1 MPNTDFSRFTSLPAD
16 SKKPR
21 STWMMPARV
30 TSSLNA
36 GKLVPVG
43 MPLDVMPGDTI
54 SLDQGLFMRMSTP
67 IHPVMDDCFIDVH
80 WYFVPLRL
88 VWDNYDKFFGA
99 NDDPW
104 AQETEYQI
112 PQIASPIAGDGYAP
126 GMATFPTRAAGR
138 GFAPGTVADYMG
150 LPILVPSP
158 VNDGVP
164 TCTVGALR
172 FRAYAK
178 IWNDYYRDE
187 NLMKAVDIPK
197 DDVTRQGASNY
208 GNPLLTAV
216 YGGQLLPVCKY
227 HDYFTSALPEPQK
240 GPEVIVPLQSQDG
253 SIIPTG
259 DLHFKFG
266 GQDAS
271 IYGGNTGEAEVMTS
285 LYAQTGMNN
294 PGGPLSYESGLGL
307 SEDSFIGPT
316 INALREAFAIQRIY
330 ELDGLFGSRYN
341 EGVRAHFGVTVPD
354 YRAQRAEYLGGTHLR
369 VNMSQ
374 VLQTSSTDE
383 TSPQGNTA
391 AFSATG
397 DRSHMFTYSV
407 VEHGFIMGMVMV
419 RNVQS
424 YQQGINRAW
433 LRKRRFDFY
442 TPELANIGNQPVYND
457 EIYHSIDPQLNGET
471 FGFQE
476 AWADYR
482 YIPALKTGAMRS
494 NRPGGGLDVWHYA
507 DYYDRT
513 PVLGPEWI
521 EASKN
526 NIDRTLAVSSE
537 LEDQFIYD
545 FDLNFK
551 VVRPMPV
558 YSTPGGLFHH

>member
-1 MPNTDFSRFTSLPAD
+1 MPNSDFTRFTSLPAD
-16 SKKPR
+16 VKKPR

-36 GKLVPVG
+36 GSLVPIG
-43 MPLDVMPGDTI
+43 MPLEVVPGDTI

-80 WYFVPLRL
+80 WYFVPWRL

-104 AQETEYQI
+104 TQTAEYTI
-112 PQIASPIAGDGYAP
+112 PQISSPLAGSAYDP
-126 GMATFPTRAAGR
+126 GSATFPGSASGR
-138 GFAPGTVADYMG
+138 GFGSGSVADYMG
-150 LPILVPSP
+150 LPTLVGSR
-158 VNDGVP
+158 VVDGVP
-164 TCTVGALR
+164 GCTINALP

-178 IWNDYYRDE
+178 VWNDYYRDE

-208 GNPLLTAV
+208 GDPLLTAV
-216 YGGQLLPVCKY
+216 FGGQLLPVCKY
-227 HDYFTSALPEPQK
+227 HDYFTSCLPSPQR
-240 GPEVIVPLQSQDG
+240 GTDVIVPLQSQEAA
-253 SIIPTG
+253 IIPNGNFT
-259 DLHFKFG
+259 FG
-266 GQDAS
+266 FGSGNSGVVRAS
-271 IYGGNTGEAEVMTS
+271 SGPGEVQGGLFVEGVNPMTDS
-285 LYAQTGMNN
+285 AA
-294 PGGPLSYESGLGL
+294 SYLSGLAI
-307 SEDSFIGPT
+307 SEDGFVGPT
-316 INALREAFAIQRIY
+316 INALREAFALQRIY
-330 ELDGLFGSRYN
+330 ELDAMFGTRYN
-341 EGVRAHFGVTVPD
+341 ESVRAHYGVTVPD
-354 YRAQRAEYLGGTHLR
+354 YRAQRAEYIGGKHIR

-397 DRSHMFTYSV
+397 DRGHMFTYSV
-407 VEHGFIMGMVMV
+407 VEHGFILGMVMV

-424 YQQGINRAW
+424 YQQGINRMW
-433 LRKRRFDFY
+433 LRKRRFDYY

-457 EIYHSIDPQLNGET
+457 EIYHSMDDAKNAEV
-471 FGFQE
+471 FGYQE

-482 YIPALKTGAMRS
+482 YIPALKTGAMRT

-507 DYYDRT
+507 DYYSST
-513 PVLGPEWI
+513 PVLGATWI
-521 EASKN
+521 SATPN

-545 FDLNFK
+545 FDLVFK

-558 YSTPGGLFHH
+558 TSTPGSLFHH